1 MPRPRIC
8 RRIFF
13 NPHVTHF
20 KPIGIPLSNI
30 QNTILTKT
38 ELEAVRLIDYEN
50 QPQTKVAKNM
60 KVSQPTLSRLLTS
73 SRKKIA
79 DALVNG
85 KAIKIEGGVY
95 KMVTKRG
102 GAGLGRGMGQG
113 MGAGR
118 GRMGGTAAGPEG
130 KCVCPKCGTVAS
142 HQIGS
147 PCTQQKC
154 PKCGSQMTRG

>member
-1 MPRPRIC
+1 
-8 RRIFF
+8 
-13 NPHVTHF
+13 
-20 KPIGIPLSNI
+20 
-30 QNTILTKT
+30 
-38 ELEAVRLIDYEN
+38 
-50 QPQTKVAKNM
+50 M